1 MRDLSDPQ
9 SRQPAPSLN
18 EKSSPYAAT
27 SKYINSH
34 MDLYTK

>member
-1 MRDLSDPQ
+1 MIAQNLKAENCPVAK
-9 SRQPAPSLN
+9 PVL
-18 EKSSPYAAT
+18 PYTAT